1 MSTTISNNNSIDN
14 SGYTYEADGGEN
26 TAGDIYNYL
35 QSYSK
40 PDNIDQSKAKEDENK
55 PHHPTVK
62 LGPDGKTKWI
72 AAPAKVKVYSG
83 VNNQDGNNQ
92 DRTKSNNTNNSNN
105 TANTANNDQWVS
117 SDPAYILSRFRA
129 GDKELF
135 KVLSDPAIG
144 PILMAKIQ
152 DATAAETR
160 LYTLL
165 SNLQKS
171 KDDTLK
177 AIVNNIR

>member
-1 MSTTISNNNSIDN
+1 MSTTISTSNSIDN
-14 SGYTYEADGGEN
+14 SCYTYEADGCEN
-26 TAGDIYNYL
+26 TAEDIYNYL

-40 PDNIDQSKAKEDENK
+40 PDNIDQSKAIEDENK
-55 PHHPTVK
+55 PHHPTAK
-62 LGPDGKTKWI
+62 KGLDGKYHFKL
-72 AAPAKVKVYSG
+72 APDKAKDYSG
-83 VNNQDGNNQ
+83 VNNQGE
-92 DRTKSNNTNNSNN
+92 TKSNSTNNTHNE
-105 TANTANNDQWVS
+105 QWVS
-117 SDPAYILSRFRA
+117 SDPAFILARFRA

-135 KVLSDPAIG
+135 KLLSDPALG